1 MKVPSEFDPIRPYE
15 PEELPE
21 VYDKLLADEQF
32 KHIMAYVYPNV
43 PVEAI
48 GKKMHACKTNLDFQ
62 KAFCYTFLESL
73 LAKA

>member
-32 KHIMAYVYPNV
+32 QHILAYV
-43 PVEAI
+43 
-48 GKKMHACKTNLDFQ
+48 
-62 KAFCYTFLESL
+62 
-73 LAKA
+73 